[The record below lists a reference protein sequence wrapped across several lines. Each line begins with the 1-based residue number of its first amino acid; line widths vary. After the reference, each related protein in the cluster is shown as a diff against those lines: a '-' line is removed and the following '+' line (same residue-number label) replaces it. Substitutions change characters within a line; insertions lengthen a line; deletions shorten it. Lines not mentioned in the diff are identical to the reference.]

1 MYLSNQI
8 LLLVYTHSSV
18 PEHTHIKKQYPAIY
32 VINLLLHQFPFVAF
46 DRQVQGSQKQW
57 EFFQSHSTL
66 KADFMS
72 FMSQGIWLM
81 EDTFWSEWG
90 KQRGSPREQQDG
102 KQ

>member
-57 EFFQSHSTL
+57 GFFPITL
-66 KADFMS
+66 HREGRLHVIYVALIRAYGGHLLVGM
-72 FMSQGIWLM
+72 
-81 EDTFWSEWG
+81 G
-90 KQRGSPREQQDG
+90 KTNEQP
-102 KQ
+102 K